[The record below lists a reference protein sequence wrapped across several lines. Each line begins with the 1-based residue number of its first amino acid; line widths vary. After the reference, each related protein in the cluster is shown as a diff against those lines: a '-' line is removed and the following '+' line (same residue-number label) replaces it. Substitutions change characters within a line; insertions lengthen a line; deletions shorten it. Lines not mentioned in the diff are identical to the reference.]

1 MTNCCIKDSLP
12 ACNGSMDNSCE
23 DFSSREEEEGRDCTD
38 KPNVSCNVG
47 KCSVIVQKSCNQP
60 KVCHAEIES
69 KCGGNNDTVDQCTPS
84 PALEMDIHKT
94 NTCATD
100 KCTAKPDQSVQ
111 VKQCEDKCCP
121 DVSAVQVNQ
130 CCPDVSA
137 VQVKQCAD
145 KCCPDVSAVQK
156 NECCPST
163 RTKQTKQ
170 CEDKCCPS
178 TNSAQIGHIEEDVD
192 KCYPIPSTMQ
202 QCADKC
208 CPSDSAVQA
217 HQHDDKCCPSISVMP
232 AKQCKDKCCPSDSL
246 ELDNESEIELDD
258 IGFLSTAN
266 DISIDVPTVIKSSEY
281 LIDGMGCCVSCTR
294 AVESLFQRNRAVQK
308 VLVFPTS
315 EKVRVTYNSSL
326 ISEDEIARRITRS
339 GYKATVQHI
348 SSSPNET
355 TLVIALPEMKNRSR
369 SLRQQDMEEAKP
381 VKYTPVEIEKC
392 LLQIAGINSAS
403 VMRLMTISNDEQ
415 KKKRRRIPVLHVNV
429 HYDPDTV
436 KVRDMITTLH
446 RDMAIEASIL
456 PSSLSAQKQLSS
468 RGSDLSRWRR
478 ALVASMILALLVF
491 VLSVVSSVLPD
502 TVRER
507 SFLHKPWNVLPPIQ
521 HIVSFVL
528 TTPVQ
533 LFFAW
538 PLYTSAIRAL
548 RHQRLNMDVLVCM
561 STLTAYTYSV
571 VAMVLTVT
579 VPSFDGESFFE
590 TSAILIALVL
600 LGRYLEAHALGNTS
614 NSLKKLLALQADT
627 ATLLEPKVSN
637 TEGGSKDEKHPHETS
652 EEQYSERQMDIDL
665 IHRGDILKVAPGDKI
680 PIDGEVVFG
689 SSMVDESMITGE
701 SMPVE
706 KLVGSAVVG
715 GTINQN
721 GMLHI
726 QATKTISETM
736 LASIYKMVEEA
747 QASKTKVQRIA
758 DKVSSLFIPAILL
771 ISLCAFLLWLFLA
784 IFKVVEVDMHPVPFA
799 LIFGICV
806 LVVSCPCAIGLAA
819 PTPITIAIGMAA
831 RFGILFK
838 GGSAMEMAHKT
849 TAVMFDKT
857 GTLTIGKPSVTDC
870 ILLQQ
875 SWTERDLVYFI
886 ASAEMGFV
894 NHVLGQAVVNYAL
907 ESHNLSQDD
916 LGVPQNFEY
925 TPGLGLVC
933 TVDGRRIVAGN
944 MTCIKKH
951 GIGDDSPILNETI
964 DTLEQGGKSI
974 ILCAVDGVLVGVLG
988 LADTVRPESRDV
1000 IAMLSK
1006 KLGIKEIWMLSG
1018 DNQRTAEMVAQQLG
1032 IEGVYG
1038 QLLPEQKAEKIK
1050 ELQKR
1055 GHVVVMVADGI
1066 NDAPALAAADVSI
1079 AVGNATDI
1087 AMESSDIV
1095 LVKNDLHDLLVAL
1108 HLSRR
1113 TFNHIRINFL
1123 WAFLYNLVAIPL
1135 ASGALFPLVGIAI
1148 PPYVAGIGEI
1158 MSSIPVIIFS
1168 LLLKLYR
1175 KPVFHRSRKLS
1186 DQSSI

>member
-1 MTNCCIKDSLP
+1 MNQ
-12 ACNGSMDNSCE
+12 SCE
-23 DFSSREEEEGRDCTD
+23 DKANDHKGCSSREEVPKVCCST
-38 KPNVSCNVG
+38 G
-47 KCSVIVQKSCNQP
+47 KCSAIVQKCCDQP
-60 KVCHAEIES
+60 EDCHTDIES
-69 KCGGNNDTVDQCTPS
+69 KCGGNDRCEPS
-84 PALEMDIHKT
+84 PENGSKTLGMDVHEM
-94 NTCATD
+94 NTDTCS
-100 KCTAKPDQSVQ
+100 AKPDQYVQTKPKCEDKCCPSVSVVQ
-111 VKQCEDKCCP
+111 QEQCEDKCCPSVSVVQKEQCEDKCCP
-121 DVSAVQVNQ
+121 DARVTQKDQCENT
-130 CCPDVSA
+130 CCP
-137 VQVKQCAD
+137 
-145 KCCPDVSAVQK
+145 
-156 NECCPST
+156 
-163 RTKQTKQ
+163 
-170 CEDKCCPS
+170 
-178 TNSAQIGHIEEDVD
+178 TNI
-192 KCYPIPSTMQ
+192 
-202 QCADKC
+202 
-208 CPSDSAVQA
+208 
-217 HQHDDKCCPSISVMP
+217 MP
-232 AKQCKDKCCPSDSL
+232 VKQCKDKCCPTDSL
-246 ELDNESEIELDD
+246 ELGNESEIELDD
-258 IGFLSTAN
+258 LDFMSTASN
-266 DISIDVPTVIKSSEY
+266 IAIDVPAVMKSSEY
-281 LIDGMGCCVSCTR
+281 LIDGMSCCISCTR
-294 AVESLFQRNRAVQK
+294 AVERVFQRNRAVQE

-339 GYKATVQHI
+339 GYKATVQHV

-355 TLVIALPEMKNRSR
+355 TLVVALPETRNRSQK
-369 SLRQQDMEEAKP
+369 QQDKEEKAAT
-381 VKYTPVEIEKC
+381 VRHTPAEIEKY
-392 LLQIAGINSAS
+392 LLQIPGINSVS
-403 VMRLMTISNDEQ
+403 VTRLMTISNDEQ
-415 KKKRRRIPVLHVNV
+415 RKKKKKKKRRIPVLHINV
-429 HYDPDTV
+429 HYDPDTI

-446 RDMAIEASIL
+446 RDLAIEASIL

-478 ALVASMILALLVF
+478 ALIASMILALLVF

-548 RHQRLNMDVLVCM
+548 RHRRLNMDVLVCM
-561 STLTAYTYSV
+561 STLTAYSYSV
-571 VAMVLTVT
+571 VAMVLSVT

-614 NSLKKLLALQADT
+614 SSLKKLLALQADT
-627 ATLLEPKVSN
+627 ATLLEPKVLDMESN
-637 TEGGSKDEKHPHETS
+637 SKDETN
-652 EEQYSERQMDIDL
+652 EEQYSERQIDIDL
-665 IHRGDILKVAPGDKI
+665 IHRGDILKVAPGEKI
-680 PIDGEVVFG
+680 PIDGEVLFG

-706 KLVGSAVVG
+706 KFVSSAVVG

-758 DKVSSLFIPAILL
+758 DKVSSLFIPVILL

-819 PTPITIAIGMAA
+819 PTPITISIGMAA

-838 GGSAMEMAHKT
+838 GGSAMEMAHKA

-870 ILLQQ
+870 ILLQP
-875 SWTERDLVYFI
+875 SWTEKDLVYYI
-886 ASAEMGFV
+886 ASAEMGFA
-894 NHVLGQAVVNYAL
+894 NHVLGQAVVSYAL
-907 ESHNLSQDD
+907 ENHNLSQDD
-916 LGVPQNFEY
+916 LGVPQDFEY

-933 TVDGRRIVAGN
+933 TVDGRRVVAGN
-944 MTCIKKH
+944 MKCMKKH
-951 GIGDDSPILNETI
+951 GIGDDRPVLNETI
-964 DTLEQGGKSI
+964 DMLELGGKSI
-974 ILCAVDGVLVGVLG
+974 ILCAVDGILVGVLG
-988 LADTVRPESRDV
+988 LADTIRPEARDV

-1006 KLGIKEIWMLSG
+1006 KLRIKEVWMLSG

-1032 IEGVYG
+1032 IEHVHG

-1158 MSSIPVIIFS
+1158 MSSIPVIMFS

-1175 KPVFHRSRKLS
+1175 KPSFLPLNTKPNNEVTK
-1186 DQSSI
+1186 